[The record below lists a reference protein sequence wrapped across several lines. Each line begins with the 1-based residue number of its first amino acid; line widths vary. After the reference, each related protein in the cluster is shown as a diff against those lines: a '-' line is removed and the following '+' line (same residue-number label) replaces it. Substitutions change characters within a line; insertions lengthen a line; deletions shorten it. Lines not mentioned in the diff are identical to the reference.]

1 MTPSV
6 LPVEV
11 YGFLGWIT
19 SSTFYVVFLVWA
31 FTPDF
36 ILHWYGITYYPS
48 KYWAIALPTWLCVTV
63 VCVHLAYM
71 CVNSMLESQI
81 KTARAEHEDIQID
94 GNHQDSNECLFFNT
108 SSDQGILP
116 LVELPPDIVRMVM
129 EESLPPLEAEK
140 KYHLEKKKKKTSL
153 KL

>member
-1 MTPSV
+1 MMSTTPV

-36 ILHWYGITYYPS
+36 ILQWYGITYYPS

-63 VCVHLAYM
+63 VCVTLAYM
-71 CVNSMLESQI
+71 WYVLVCVCVSICRNACDSLVLLMQFEFH
-81 KTARAEHEDIQID
+81 ARGEHQLDKR
-94 GNHQDSNECLFFNT
+94 T
-108 SSDQGILP
+108 
-116 LVELPPDIVRMVM
+116 R
-129 EESLPPLEAEK
+129 
-140 KYHLEKKKKKTSL
+140 
-153 KL
+153 